1 MNKASVWAKLNLADK
16 QALKELYN
24 SLDTHYDHYNTI
36 VGGTNKEAVRSDLQD
51 IANICTDIAARCNN
65 LIKDLK

>member
-24 SLDTHYDHYNTI
+24 HLDTFYDHYNTI
-36 VGGTNKEAVRSDLQD
+36 VGGTNAEAVKSDLREM
-51 IANICTDIAARCNN
+51 ANICTDMAARCNN